1 MVYAFAWF
9 FRLLELPLLLD
20 VILDLILV
28 LGFNGAIFAVRL
40 GEDNR
45 WSNKRCCWRLLET
58 PRLFL
63 VDHGWLLV
71 GAGGV
76 GDVLGGM
83 EVFFASVLVPTSTE

>member
-1 MVYAFAWF
+1 M
-9 FRLLELPLLLD
+9 LPLLLD

-45 WSNKRCCWRLLET
+45 WLDNRWSNKRCCWRLLES

-76 GDVLGGM
+76 RDVLGGM